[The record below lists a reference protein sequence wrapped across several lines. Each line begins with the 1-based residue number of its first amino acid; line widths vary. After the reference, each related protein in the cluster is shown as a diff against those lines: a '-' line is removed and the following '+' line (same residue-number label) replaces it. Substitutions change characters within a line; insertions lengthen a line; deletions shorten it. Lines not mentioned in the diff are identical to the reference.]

1 MQIYRLTFIIVLSLF
16 LTVSGNAQKKTLLQI
31 IDAETKA
38 PVSKA
43 SIIVVNQGGKAA
55 DDQGFCNITI
65 RQFPAVLEIS
75 SVGYQK
81 KFIQLPEKPDSLMQI
96 PLLRETINLDVFTIT
111 AEKIEKVYADDFMS
125 VLDFDF
131 YEGKMV
137 ILAFKNRYK
146 KSFIILR
153 NIYGEIISEKQCPIS
168 PRELYRDCFG
178 NLHVIGSKEVC
189 QINIEGKDISFYGTE
204 SIDEFNEKL
213 RPWDV
218 YLNNK
223 LYYREVSSDLFVMKV
238 GYFDERTKKRN
249 VIAILR
255 NENSL
260 SNKYDYRE
268 QKYTSIAPRS
278 LTSDSHQFQK
288 HYDEAIHFDKI
299 EASYF
304 LKDSM
309 VYVLDFTHK
318 ELTRYNQ
325 FDLVDKRFYMN
336 FNEETGTTFLK
347 NMIKAFVTGK
357 GWTFESRIYQDIVTE
372 DIYLLCKK
380 NGRIG
385 VYFLDTD
392 SGKLYS
398 ILTLHHSYPEKLK
411 IHDGFVY
418 YKYRGEGTNKR
429 MKVYRQNL
437 RD

>member
-1 MQIYRLTFIIVLSLF
+1 VASAFS
-16 LTVSGNAQKKTLLQI
+16 QKKTQLQI
-31 IDAETKA
+31 IDSETKA

-43 SIIVVNQGGKAA
+43 NIIIVNQGGKAA
-55 DDQGFCNITI
+55 DDDGYCNIII
-65 RQFPAVLEIS
+65 RQFPAILEIS

-81 KFIQLPEKPDSLMQI
+81 KYVPLKEKPVGVLQI
-96 PLLRETINLDVFTIT
+96 PLDKETINLDVFTIT
-111 AEKIEKVYADDFMS
+111 AERIEKVYANDYMS

-131 YEGKMV
+131 HEGKMV
-137 ILAFKNRYK
+137 ILAFKNRFK

-153 NIYGEIISEKQCPIS
+153 NIYGEVIAEKPCPIS

-178 NLHVIGSKEVC
+178 NLHIIGNKEVC
-189 QINIEGKDISFYGTE
+189 QINIKDKEISYYGTE
-204 SIDEFNEKL
+204 SLEEFNDKL
-213 RPWDV
+213 LPWDV

-223 LYYREVSSDLFVMKV
+223 LYYREVSRDMFVMKI
-238 GYFDERTKKRN
+238 GYFDERTKKKTL
-249 VIAILR
+249 IAVLK

-260 SNKYDYRE
+260 SSKYDYRE
-268 QKYTSIAPRS
+268 QKYESIAPS
-278 LTSDSHQFQK
+278 TLTNDSHGFQK

-325 FDLVDKRFYMN
+325 FDLVEKRYYVD

-357 GWTFESRIYQDIVTE
+357 GWTFESKIYQDLVTE
-372 DIYLLCKK
+372 DVYLLCEK
-380 NGRIG
+380 NGKIG
-385 VYFLDTD
+385 VFFLDTD

-398 ILTLHHSYPEKLK
+398 ILTLHHPYPEKLK
-411 IHDGFVY
+411 IHDGYVY
-418 YKYRGEGTNKR
+418 YKYRGDGTNKR
-429 MKVYRQNL
+429 MKIYRQNL
-437 RD
+437 KD